1 MNNEKDEIQDKNLV
15 LSAKQNRKN
24 FKFLYN
30 KYYEQ
35 IFLFLLRRSAN
46 ESIAQELTQQTFI
59 KAMLKIEQF
68 EFKGFPF
75 SSWLYRIAVNE
86 LNLFYRSTKVNR
98 TVSIESES
106 VKEIVDDVNDDA
118 PQFTNEYLIQLINQL
133 NEDDI
138 FLLEMKYFEK
148 RSHKEISEILG
159 ISIANAKTKLHRVIK
174 KMKSFT
180 KP

>member
-1 MNNEKDEIQDKNLV
+1 MGNKDNEIQDKKLV
-15 LSAKQNRKN
+15 YSAKQNRKN

-46 ESIAQELTQQTFI
+46 EDLAQELTQQTFI
-59 KAMLKIEQF
+59 KAMVNLEQF

-86 LNLFYRSTKVNR
+86 LNLFYRSTKKQRTISIDNEGVN
-98 TVSIESES
+98 
-106 VKEIVDDVNDDA
+106 EIADEVTDDA
-118 PQFTNEYLIQLINQL
+118 PGFTNEDLINIINQL
-133 NEDDI
+133 NEEEVY
-138 FLLEMKYFEK
+138 LLEMKYFEK

-159 ISIANAKTKLHRVIK
+159 ISIPNAKTKLHRVIK
-174 KMKSFT
+174 KMKSFA
-180 KP
+180 K

>member
-1 MNNEKDEIQDKNLV
+1 
-15 LSAKQNRKN
+15 
-24 FKFLYN
+24 
-30 KYYEQ
+30 
-35 IFLFLLRRSAN
+35 
-46 ESIAQELTQQTFI
+46 
-59 KAMLKIEQF
+59 MLKIEQF

-86 LNLFYRSTKVNR
+86 LNLFYRSTKANR

-118 PQFTNEYLIQLINQL
+118 PQFTNEDLIQLINQL
-133 NEDDI
+133 DEDEI